1 MFRFPALRWSA
12 LNCDSIHADEE
23 LSVMPIELPTI
34 EHQTRVGDEPGLH
47 PRVRV
52 TPPPRART
60 RVEELG
66 NWVEARALF
75 VVAVS
80 AVVILSL
87 AGIPKHFTQDGW
99 LALIAGRDIVAHGI
113 PQHDFFT
120 HMAYGVRWIDQQW
133 LAQLLM
139 DEIERV
145 GGLQLLTVT
154 YVLVTGAAFAGAVA
168 AARRLGG
175 EDLHVLALLPAGA
188 FFYLATAVSIRT
200 QGFAYPLFV
209 ATLWLLASE
218 VRAPV
223 RRLRVYWVFP
233 LLVVWANLHGSV
245 TMGVGL
251 AVLYGL
257 TTLLGSVREHGVRG
271 LRDRRAWAFVAISPL
286 TLLATPYGTA
296 IIHYYRVTLLNSDF
310 GRLVS
315 EWNPVTS
322 IPVLAVPLFALIAAT
337 LYTIVRGFLR
347 ARARGQAA
355 RTPLFDAITLVALA
369 VGAITAVRNV
379 TWFGLA
385 VMILVPA
392 AVTQLKSG
400 AAAPLRNARI
410 NRIFAIAMAAIAA
423 LTAIVVLGRPDSWFT
438 STYPTTTVSTLKHLT
453 ARNPQVKIF
462 ADVRYADWL
471 IWEDPKLF
479 SGRIAY
485 DTSLELLTPTQL
497 DAIADP
503 AARLAHGRGVL
514 ATYGIWVLYPGNK
527 TNNRVV
533 LREPGV
539 DVVTR
544 DRKVVIATHPAT

>member
-1 MFRFPALRWSA
+1 
-12 LNCDSIHADEE
+12 
-23 LSVMPIELPTI
+23 MPIELPTI
-34 EHQTRVGDEPGLH
+34 EQQPRVGDKQGLVP
-47 PRVRV
+47 PRVHV
-52 TPPPRART
+52 TPRPRPRT
-60 RVEELG
+60 RVQELG

-75 VVAVS
+75 IVAVS

-87 AGIPKHFTQDGW
+87 AGIPNHFSQDGW
-99 LALIAGRDIVAHGI
+99 LALIAGRGIAAHGI

-139 DEIERV
+139 YEIERV
-145 GGLQLLTVT
+145 GGLQLLTVI

-218 VRAPV
+218 VRSPV

-233 LLVVWANLHGSV
+233 LLVLWANLHGSV

-257 TTLLGSVREHGVRG
+257 TRLLAGIRSDGARG
-271 LRDRRAWAFVAISPL
+271 LKDRRAWAFIVISPL

-296 IIHYYRVTLLNSDF
+296 IIHYYKVTLLNSDF

-315 EWNPVTS
+315 EWKPVTS
-322 IPVLAVPLFALIAAT
+322 IPVLAVPLFVLIAAT

-369 VGAITAVRNV
+369 VGAITAVRNI

-385 VMILVPA
+385 VMILMPA
-392 AVTQLKSG
+392 ALTQLKSG
-400 AAAPLRNARI
+400 APAPLRRARI

-423 LTAIVVLGRPDSWFT
+423 VAAIVVLARPDSWFT
-438 STYPTTTVSTLKHLT
+438 STYPTNAVPTLKHLV
-453 ARNPQVKIF
+453 AREPQAKIF

-471 IWEDPKLF
+471 VWEDPQLF

-503 AARLAHGRGVL
+503 AAKHAHRPGVL
-514 ATYGIWVLYPGNK
+514 APYGIWVLYPGNK

-539 DVVTR
+539 DVITR
-544 DRKVVIATHPAT
+544 NHKVVIATHPAT